1 MVKSRAAR
9 PASLYEAVGGA
20 AALRALARRFVA
32 EVQALPSEQPLRRM
46 FDDDMGEHEQRL
58 FEFLSGWLGGPPLYT
73 ARRGLPNLRAR
84 HRHLPIGSAERD
96 QWLRCMRRA
105 VAAEIAADAHA
116 RLDAAFWAMA
126 CSLRNTNDR
135 AAGFGGASPLPGH
148 GGSGN
153 PWGESS

>member
-1 MVKSRAAR
+1 MAAENAR
-9 PASLYEAVGGA
+9 PASLYEAIGGA
-20 AALRALARRFVA
+20 APLRALARRFVG
-32 EVQALPSEQPLRRM
+32 EVQALPPGQPLRRM

-96 QWLRCMRRA
+96 QWLLCMRRA
-105 VAAEIAADAHA
+105 VAAEIAAEAHA

-126 CSLRNTNDR
+126 CSLRNTQD
-135 AAGFGGASPLPGH
+135 AAALFGGASPMPGD
-148 GGSGN
+148 GRGGN
-153 PWGESS
+153 PRGQSS